1 MGFQAAAHS
10 RQFGRVLPVPG
21 IRHEHPTLPY
31 ALLQIGMRLRLGS
44 IRTIAAPQHQRYQ
57 AVAIAPMDRILA
69 KITVF
74 VIIEEIEWV
83 SVRRVRKIPFI
94 EVTPMSSRAAT
105 ATNSAP
111 ADTGFLYLFER
122 VTVLEAQAI
131 DPLVQTERQRMT
143 PGLPD
148 PGGR

>member
-1 MGFQAAAHS
+1 
-10 RQFGRVLPVPG
+10 
-21 IRHEHPTLPY
+21 
-31 ALLQIGMRLRLGS
+31 
-44 IRTIAAPQHQRYQ
+44 
-57 AVAIAPMDRILA
+57 MDRILA

-74 VIIEEIEWV
+74 VIIEEIEWL

-94 EVTPMSSRAAT
+94 EVTTMSSRAAT